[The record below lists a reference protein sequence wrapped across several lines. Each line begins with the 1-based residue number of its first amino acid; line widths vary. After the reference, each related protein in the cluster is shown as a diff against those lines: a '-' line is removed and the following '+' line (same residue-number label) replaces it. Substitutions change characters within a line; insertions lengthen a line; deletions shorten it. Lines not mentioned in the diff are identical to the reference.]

1 MISRRQFSV
10 AAAGALAASRLF
22 AKPVKPDSVIDGV
35 QIGAQSYSF
44 RDRPLDAAI
53 AAMVQIGLSECEL
66 WDGHI
71 EPKLRGADMMH
82 WRETAPV
89 ETFQQVRRKFDDAGI
104 QIYAL
109 NYSFRKNWTDRAI
122 EHGFEIA
129 RALGTDKITASTT
142 LPVVDRIDQ
151 YAKQYKV
158 YVGMHGHS
166 NMKPGEFASPD
177 SFAEAMNGRSKYI
190 CVNLDIGHFTA
201 AGFDAVDYIQQH
213 HDRIIT
219 LHIKDR
225 KKNQGENMPLGQG
238 DTPIK
243 PVLQLLKKTQWKIPA
258 NIEYEYK
265 GGDTVEEVTKCY
277 AYCREALLGAPANQD
292 TPLVGVK

>member
-1 MISRRQFSV
+1 MITRRHFPFI
-10 AAAGALAASRLF
+10 AAGALSASCLF
-22 AKPVKPDSVIDGV
+22 GKPGKPDSVIDGV

-53 AAMVQIGLSECEL
+53 AAMVQIGLNECEL
-66 WDGHI
+66 WEGHLQ
-71 EPKLRGADMMH
+71 PKLRGADLMH
-82 WRETAPV
+82 WRETATTD
-89 ETFQQVRRKFDDAGI
+89 TFKEVRRKFDDAGI

-109 NYSFRKNWTDRAI
+109 NYSFEKGWTDRAI

-129 RALGTDKITASTT
+129 GALGTDKITSSTT
-142 LPVVDRIDQ
+142 LPVVDRIDK
-151 YAKQYKV
+151 YAQQYKV

-177 SFAEAMNGRSKYI
+177 SFAQAMNGRSKYI

-201 AGFDAVDYIQQH
+201 AGFDAVDYLQHH

-225 KKNQGENMPLGQG
+225 KRNQGENMPLGQG
-238 DTPIK
+238 DTPIRA
-243 PVLQLLKKTQWKIPA
+243 VLQLLKKNQWKIPA

-265 GGDTVEEVTKCY
+265 GGDTVVEVTKCY
-277 AYCREALLGAPANQD
+277 AYCREALVASPSNQD
-292 TPLVGVK
+292 VPALSDK